1 MNNTVKV
8 ESRDRMLSK
17 AKICGVDDSGSPG
30 KDAFYVQFNPNEI
43 SISEA
48 CASLYETKNNDLK
61 VNPVENTSS
70 QHVLHLSTTLF
81 YNTYT
86 NLSATTYIDVRDY
99 IRQLY
104 PYTNASIK
112 NKDNLKK
119 IAFMW
124 GSISVIGV
132 LEKMDVRYTMF
143 SPDGTPIRGEVSIS
157 IAGNYYGES
166 SKTIS
171 TEASAEISEHTSIT
185 DMLRTFQESDDWKNL
200 ARKQGVVNPRKEA
213 KQ

>member
-8 ESRDRMLSK
+8 ESRNRMLSK

-86 NLSATTYIDVRDY
+86 NLSATTYVDVRDY

-104 PYTNASIK
+104 LYTNASIK

-132 LEKMDVRYTMF
+132 WRKWMYAIRCFHQMEHRFVEKFQYLLQVIIM
-143 SPDGTPIRGEVSIS
+143 
-157 IAGNYYGES
+157 ES
-166 SKTIS
+166 RVKQ
-171 TEASAEISEHTSIT
+171 SA
-185 DMLRTFQESDDWKNL
+185 Q
-200 ARKQGVVNPRKEA
+200 KQVQK
-213 KQ
+213 